1 MQIIRLKQHGII
13 LALLLYSITL
23 ACQEFKVVSYNIKYD
38 NPADAENNWKDRKVA
53 MAELLHEL
61 EPAFIGVQEAR
72 RHQLMFLDSSLA
84 SFSYIGVARDDGKTK
99 GEYSAI
105 LYDTLRSTV
114 LKQGTFW
121 LSETPD
127 VPTMGWDAAFPRVCT
142 YGLFEI
148 KESKEQI
155 WILNTHFD
163 HVGKTARINSSR
175 LILQNLKELNVNEDP
190 VILMGDFNAD
200 TEEET
205 IQIITS
211 YLDDAMHLSKNPHSG
226 PHGTFN
232 GFTQDPINWRIDYF
246 FVSHIN
252 VLHYEHIDKR
262 LDNNKHISD
271 HLPVSITVRLLPD

>member
-105 LYDTLRSTV
+105 LYDTLRSNV
-114 LKQGTFW
+114 LK
-121 LSETPD
+121 
-127 VPTMGWDAAFPRVCT
+127 
-142 YGLFEI
+142 
-148 KESKEQI
+148 
-155 WILNTHFD
+155 
-163 HVGKTARINSSR
+163 
-175 LILQNLKELNVNEDP
+175 
-190 VILMGDFNAD
+190 
-200 TEEET
+200 
-205 IQIITS
+205 
-211 YLDDAMHLSKNPHSG
+211 
-226 PHGTFN
+226 
-232 GFTQDPINWRIDYF
+232 
-246 FVSHIN
+246 
-252 VLHYEHIDKR
+252 
-262 LDNNKHISD
+262 
-271 HLPVSITVRLLPD
+271 